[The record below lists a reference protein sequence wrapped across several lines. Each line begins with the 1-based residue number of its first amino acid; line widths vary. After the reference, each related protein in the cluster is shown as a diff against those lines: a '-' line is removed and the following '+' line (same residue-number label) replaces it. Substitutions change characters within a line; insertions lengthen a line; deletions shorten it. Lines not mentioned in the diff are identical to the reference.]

1 MKLSIAGSLT
11 ALFGALFS
19 PLSLYS
25 FPFSHDFSKGKMK
38 RTTLNPA
45 QESQSLIGSTT
56 RNATVPPANATN
68 VVASSRNSSN
78 NPITLAKMILQKVY
92 IVLTD
97 EDGDDNDS
105 IKGCS
110 KIDARYVLQYIK
122 DVLIGLFYGVVTVS
136 FFIFLDRKYIV
147 PYLFCWVHPS
157 SFH

>member
-1 MKLSIAGSLT
+1 
-11 ALFGALFS
+11 
-19 PLSLYS
+19 
-25 FPFSHDFSKGKMK
+25 MK

-56 RNATVPPANATN
+56 RNAAVPPANATN
-68 VVASSRNSSN
+68 VVASSRNSSNN

-97 EDGDDNDS
+97 EDGDDNDH
-105 IKGCS
+105 KGCS

-136 FFIFLDRKYIV
+136 FFIFLDRK
-147 PYLFCWVHPS
+147 
-157 SFH
+157 